1 MSYNISAIPSFK
13 KEFKKLAKKY
23 PSLKADLEKLSEE
36 LIENPTLGTNL
47 GGNFYKVR
55 MAITS
60 KGRGKSGGARVI
72 THVKIIE
79 TTIFLTSI
87 YDKSD
92 KDSIS
97 DKELDQLL
105 NEIE

>member
-23 PSLKADLEKLSEE
+23 PSLKSDLQKLSEE
-36 LIENPTLGTNL
+36 LIENPTLGIDL

-55 MAITS
+55 MTITS
-60 KGRGKSGGARVI
+60 KGRGKSGGARII
-72 THVKIIE
+72 THIKIIE

-97 DKELDQLL
+97 DKELNQLL

>member
-23 PSLKADLEKLSEE
+23 PSLKSDLQKLSEE
-36 LIENPTLGTNL
+36 LIENPTLGIDL

-55 MAITS
+55 MSITS
-60 KGRGKSGGARVI
+60 KGRGKSGGARII
-72 THVKIIE
+72 THIKIIE

-97 DKELDQLL
+97 DKELNQLL
-105 NEIE
+105 NKIE

>member
-23 PSLKADLEKLSEE
+23 PSLKADLQKLSEE
-36 LIENPTLGTNL
+36 LIENPTLGIDL

-60 KGRGKSGGARVI
+60 KGRGKAGGARII

-97 DKELDQLL
+97 DKELNQLL

>member
-23 PSLKADLEKLSEE
+23 PSLKADLQKLSEE
-36 LIENPTLGTNL
+36 LIENPTLGIDL

-60 KGRGKSGGARVI
+60 KGRGKSGGARII

-97 DKELDQLL
+97 DKELNQLL

>member
-23 PSLKADLEKLSEE
+23 PSLKSDLQKLSEE
-36 LIENPTLGTNL
+36 LIENPTLGIDL

-55 MAITS
+55 MTITS
-60 KGRGKSGGARVI
+60 KGRGKSGGARII
-72 THVKIIE
+72 THIKIIE

-97 DKELDQLL
+97 DKELNQLL
-105 NEIE
+105 NKIE